1 MNSKVKFFIKIFKRY
16 YKVSSFIKL
25 ICFILLAY
33 FFISFLL
40 NPYIPNPKNITYS
53 AFEESSILKDSRF
66 NIAIT
71 SDSPNM
77 IVNNLEVKIEPEGL
91 ATPVFFNNEIL
102 IPPFTLVDL
111 LGGTTSM
118 NNVSREI
125 IIELDN
131 KEIRYYVNSRNAI
144 INGENRFL
152 QIGPIATNKA
162 VLVPITPIVENYN
175 TVLDPQSKSI
185 TISTNEIPIGIKNF
199 RNLLENSHKLNNLG
213 ELPSIIGVLTEI
225 F

>member
-1 MNSKVKFFIKIFKRY
+1 MNSTVKVFIKIFKRY

-25 ICFILLAY
+25 NCFILLAY
-33 FFISFLL
+33 FFVSFLL
-40 NPYIPNPKNITYS
+40 DPYILNPQNTTYN
-53 AFEESSILKDSRF
+53 AFEESNILKDSKI

-71 SDSPNM
+71 SDSSKM

-91 ATPVFFNNEIL
+91 ASPVFLNNDIL

-111 LGGTTSM
+111 LGGKTSY
-118 NNVSREI
+118 NNVSGEV

-131 KEIRYYVNSRNAI
+131 REIRYYVNSRNAI
-144 INGENRFL
+144 INGENRVL
-152 QIGPIATNKA
+152 QIGPIATDKT
-162 VLVPITPIVENYN
+162 VLVPITPIVEKYN

-185 TISTNEIPIGIKNF
+185 TISTNEIPNGIKNF
-199 RNLLENSHKLNNLG
+199 RNLLKNSHKLNNLG
-213 ELPSIIGVLTEI
+213 EIPSTFGVLTEI